1 MDLRVSAYGIV
12 ADQRGILLSHWR
24 DGVRSGW
31 TLPGGGL
38 EPGEHPADA
47 VVREVAEET
56 GYRVVVEDLL
66 GIDSL
71 VAPDQR
77 LPGPEPVHSLRI
89 LYRARVVGGELRHEL
104 AGSTDRAGWFAAA
117 EVDRLDRVPLV
128 DAGRRLAGL

>member
-1 MDLRVSAYGIV
+1 MDLWVSAYGIV
-12 ADQRGILLSHWR
+12 VDQRGILLAHWR
-24 DGVRSGW
+24 DGGRSGW

-56 GYRVVVEDLL
+56 GYRVAVEELL

-71 VAPDQR
+71 VAPAADR
-77 LPGPEPVHSLRI
+77 AEPLHSLRI
-89 LYRARVVGGELRHEL
+89 IYRARVVGGELRHEL
-104 AGSTDRAGWFAAA
+104 DGSTDRAGWFTAT